1 MKVADILKVK
11 GSYVFSVT
19 SDTTVYDALL
29 AMKEKN
35 IGAVIVMDGGELKG
49 ILSERDYARKII
61 LMGKSSQETLVKE
74 IMTENV
80 FTVDASDTLETCM
93 GLMSD
98 KHIRHLPVVQNGIV
112 TAMVSVSD
120 VVKAIINAQRETIDH
135 LKNYISQ

>member
-1 MKVADILKVK
+1 
-11 GSYVFSVT
+11 
-19 SDTTVYDALL
+19 
-29 AMKEKN
+29 
-35 IGAVIVMDGGELKG
+35 MDGGALKG

-80 FTVDASDTLETCM
+80 FTVDPSDTLETCM

-98 KHIRHLPVVQNGIV
+98 KNIRHLPVVQNGIV
-112 TAMVSVSD
+112 TAMVSISD
-120 VVKAIINAQRETIDH
+120 VVKAIINAQRETIDY

>member
-11 GSYVFSVT
+11 GSSVFSVT

-29 AMKEKN
+29 VMKEKN
-35 IGAVIVMDGGELKG
+35 IGAVIVMDGGALKG

-80 FTVDASDTLETCM
+80 FTVDPSDTLETCM

-98 KHIRHLPVVQNGIV
+98 KNIRHLPVVQNGIV
-112 TAMVSVSD
+112 TAMVSISD
-120 VVKAIINAQRETIDH
+120 VVKAIINAQRETIDY